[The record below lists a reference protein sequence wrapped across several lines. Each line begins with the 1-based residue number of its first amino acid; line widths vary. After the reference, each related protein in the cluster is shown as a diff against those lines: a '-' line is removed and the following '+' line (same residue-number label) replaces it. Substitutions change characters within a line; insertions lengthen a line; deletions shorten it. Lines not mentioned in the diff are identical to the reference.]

1 MTTVAI
7 ALLEQDGDLLICRRR
22 QDQSHA
28 GKWEFPGGKVEPGE
42 EPREA
47 LVRELGEELGID
59 AAVPEEVLRY
69 DYAYARKPPIRLVFF
84 KVTSFRGRIEPAQF
98 AEVRWESRRELPRYD
113 FLEGDARIV
122 RELAEGRY

>member
-7 ALLEQDGDLLICRRR
+7 ALLERNGDLLICRRR

-28 GKWEFPGGKVEPGE
+28 GKWEFPGGKVERGE

-59 AAVPEEVLRY
+59 ASVPEEVVRY
-69 DYAYARKPPIRLVFF
+69 DYAYPRRPPIRLVFF
-84 KVTSFRGRIEPAQF
+84 KVMSFRGRIEPSQF
-98 AEVRWESRRELPRYD
+98 AEVRWESRQQLPRYD